1 MENPRKVE
9 GFLFVASTFT
19 AQLKTGPHTTM
30 DAAIELGKLA
40 EVLQIEKRED
50 YDLHQAYLLRKSIG
64 ERKAA
69 GLTWFPLKVNETGY
83 GLGSYPFM
91 VVENPGEKHKHFFQS
106 ASPVQL
112 FSAAD
117 GNEGQTLQGTIG
129 YVDDSRM
136 KITFFVDEL
145 PDWVDEGKIGVNL
158 MFDSKTYD
166 EMFKALNFFINVEK
180 GRPKQLRDVLLGYS
194 EAKFYRR
201 EKASLALL
209 NESQNEALQTMLDAE
224 DVAVVHGPPG
234 TGKTTTLVE
243 GIRLLAARDE
253 QVLVCAPSNAAADH
267 LTRSLAA
274 SGVRVV
280 RIGNLA
286 KIEEDASAHTLD
298 ALLQNDREFKQVKE
312 LKRRALDLRKM
323 GGKYKRNF
331 GREEAEQRKLIFKE
345 AKEISREARELEN
358 ALVSR
363 ILDQAQ
369 AITCTLIGATHD
381 YIADRKFQTVVIDE
395 AGQALEP
402 ACWVPIQKAEKV
414 IMAGDPFQLPPTVKS
429 QEAARKGLTETL
441 LEKTIGRQKGTT
453 LLRTQYRMNAQI
465 MQFSNNEFYGGKL
478 EAHGSVADWHIPEF
492 PLAVEFV
499 DTAGCGF
506 EEQAGEDG
514 DSRANPEEANLLRN
528 HFNQN
533 IGSVPNNYSVGIISP
548 YRAQID
554 ALETLFSDKKDVVV
568 NTIDSFQGQ
577 EKDIIYISLV
587 RSNDKGDIGFLK
599 DYRRMN
605 VAMTRARKKLVVV
618 GDSGTLANDPFYARF
633 ISFTENT
640 GAWQSAWQWMG

>member
-1 MENPRKVE
+1 MAGVFLLCTSPLPLHRSPRLQL
-9 GFLFVASTFT
+9 LFMDAST
-19 AQLKTGPHTTM
+19 
-30 DAAIELGKLA
+30 ELGKLA
-40 EVLQIEKRED
+40 QVLQIEKRED
-50 YDLHQAYLLRKSIG
+50 YELHQIYLLKKSVG
-64 ERKAA
+64 ERRAA

-91 VVENPGEKHKHFFQS
+91 VVENPGEKHKHFFQP

-112 FSAAD
+112 FSASE
-117 GNEGQTLQGTIG
+117 GNEGQTLTGTIG

-145 PDWVDEGKIGVNL
+145 PDWVDEGRIGVNL

-180 GRPKQLRDVLLGYS
+180 GRPKQLRDVLLGFN
-194 EAKFYRR
+194 EAKFYRQ
-201 EKASLALL
+201 EKVESPLL
-209 NESQNEALQTMLDAE
+209 NASQNEALQTMLDAE

-234 TGKTTTLVE
+234 TGKTTTLVQ
-243 GIRLLAARDE
+243 GIKHLAARNE
-253 QVLVCAPSNAAADH
+253 KILVCAASNAAADH

-274 SGVRVV
+274 TGVRVV
-280 RIGNLA
+280 RLGNLA

-323 GGKYKRNF
+323 GGKYKRSF

-345 AKEISREARELEN
+345 AKEINREARELES
-358 ALVSR
+358 ALVQR
-363 ILDQAQ
+363 ILDNAQ

-381 YIADRKFQTVVIDE
+381 YISDRKFHTVVIDE

-441 LEKTIGRQKGTT
+441 LEKTIARQKGTT
-453 LLRTQYRMNAQI
+453 LLRTQYRMNEQI
-465 MQFSNNEFYGGKL
+465 MQFSNLEFYQGKL
-478 EAHGSVADWHIPEF
+478 EAHESVANWNIPEF
-492 PLAVEFV
+492 PMNVEFI

-514 DSRANPEEANLLRN
+514 DSRANPEEAGILRN
-528 HFNQN
+528 HYNQN
-533 IGSVPNNYSVGIISP
+533 IGSIPNNYSIGIISP
-548 YRAQID
+548 YRAQINT
-554 ALETLFSDKKDVVV
+554 LESLFADQKNVVV

-587 RSNDKGDIGFLK
+587 RSNEKGDIGFLK

-605 VAMTRARKKLVVV
+605 VAMTRARKKLVII
-618 GDSGTLANDPFYARF
+618 GDSGTLANDAFYARF
-633 ISFTENT
+633 INFAEQT